1 MSEEVKPYKLIAE
14 IYSHLMRF
22 ISYDEWAE
30 YYYLLT
36 KDYLLPDAGVL
47 ELAGGNCKLSSRLKK
62 YYKNVIV
69 SDLSF
74 EMLLQSEEPALQR
87 VCCNMLVLPFK
98 KKFDLIVTAFDS
110 VNYLLTRKSINQ
122 LFREVY
128 ASLKP
133 GGVFSF
139 DVSLETN
146 SLKNIRYLNRKG
158 TYKGIGYVQ
167 KSRYDKDRRIH
178 TNIFDITLANGT
190 VFTEIHKQKI
200 FPLEVYFE
208 LLSRNGFLIKECF
221 NAFSF
226 EDADMNAE
234 RAQFVVL
241 KVK

>member
-1 MSEEVKPYKLIAE
+1 MTEEVKPYKLIAE

-30 YYYLLT
+30 YYYMLT
-36 KDYLLPDAGVL
+36 KDYIPPESSVL

-62 YYKNVIV
+62 YYQDVIV
-69 SDLSF
+69 SDLSH
-74 EMLLQSEEPALQR
+74 EMLLQSEDAELKK
-87 VCCNMLVLPFK
+87 VCCNMMALPFK
-98 KKFDLIVTAFDS
+98 KKFDLIVSAFDS

-122 LFREVY
+122 FFSEVY
-128 ASLKP
+128 SSLKP
-133 GGVFSF
+133 GGIFSF

-146 SLKNIRYLNRKG
+146 SIKNIRYLNRKG
-158 TYKGIGYVQ
+158 AYKGIRYVQ
-167 KSRYDKDRRIH
+167 KSRYDKERRIH
-178 TNIFDITLANGT
+178 TNIFDIRLANGT

-208 LLSRNGFLIKECF
+208 LLARNRFLIKECF

-234 RAQFVVL
+234 RAQFIAL

>member
-1 MSEEVKPYKLIAE
+1 MPEEIKPYKLIAE

-30 YYYLLT
+30 YYFSLT
-36 KDYLLPDAGVL
+36 KNYMLPDASVL
-47 ELAGGNCKLSSRLKK
+47 ELAGGNCRLSSKLKS
-62 YYKNVIV
+62 YYKDLIV
-69 SDLSF
+69 TDLSF
-74 EMLLQSEEPALQR
+74 EMLEQAEENGLKR
-87 VCCNMLVLPFK
+87 VCCNMLSLPFK
-98 KKFDLIVTAFDS
+98 KKFDLIVSAFDS
-110 VNYLLTRKSINQ
+110 VNYLLTRKSIIQ
-122 LFREVY
+122 LFKEVNN
-128 ASLKP
+128 SLKP

-139 DVSLETN
+139 DVSLEAN

-158 TYKGIGYVQ
+158 AYKGIRYVQ
-167 KSRYDKDRRIH
+167 KSNYDKSRRIH

-208 LLSRNGFLIKECF
+208 LLTNNGFLIKECF

-234 RAQFVVL
+234 RAQFVAL
-241 KVK
+241 KIK

>member
-1 MSEEVKPYKLIAE
+1 MAEEVKPYKLIAE

-30 YYYLLT
+30 YYYMLT
-36 KDYLLPDAGVL
+36 KDYLPLDAGVL
-47 ELAGGNCKLSSRLKK
+47 EVAGGNCKLSSRLKQ
-62 YYKNVIV
+62 YYEDVIV

-74 EMLLQSEEPALQR
+74 EMLLQSEEPDLKM
-87 VCCNMLVLPFK
+87 VCCNMLALPFK
-98 KKFDLIVTAFDS
+98 KNFDLIVSAFDS

-122 LFREVY
+122 FFREVNT
-128 ASLKP
+128 SLKM

-158 TYKGIGYVQ
+158 TYKGIRYLQ
-167 KSRYDKDRRIH
+167 KSSYDKDRRIH

-208 LLSRNGFLIKECF
+208 LLAQNGFLIKECF

-226 EDADMNAE
+226 ADADMNAE
-234 RAQFVVL
+234 RAQFVAL